1 MIQGI
6 IMFILMVLVVTS
18 LLASYRTYQI
28 IETITDHLNLR
39 YLEELK
45 AYMVGQFAI
54 MLIMIILLSVEL
66 GLLLA
71 RWSN

>member
-1 MIQGI
+1 MIQGVL
-6 IMFILMVLVVTS
+6 MFIMMVLVVTS
-18 LLASYRTYQI
+18 ALASYRTYQI
-28 IETITDHLNLR
+28 IETITDQLKLR
-39 YLEELK
+39 YLDELK

-71 RWSN
+71 KWSN